1 MSLQKGF
8 NMASQCEFRLHIF
21 MEQWNIAKL
30 YQNLIQNLIQLI
42 QNVNDRQQ
50 KIWTDHAT
58 FSFGHWLVLT
68 SSAVLMLRSI

>member
-42 QNVNDRQQ
+42 QNVNDWQ
-50 KIWTDHAT
+50 
-58 FSFGHWLVLT
+58 
-68 SSAVLMLRSI
+68 